1 VANAGKMVAAG
12 VALGVLG
19 GVALYGYWTD
29 FEYPLFRSIIST
41 DAPGTQSVGKPRFHC
56 DARRRCEQMT
66 SCEEAMFFLKNC
78 KPIELDKDKDGIPCE
93 VQWCQK

>member
-1 VANAGKMVAAG
+1 MSTAGKMVAAG
-12 VALGVLG
+12 IALGVIG

-29 FEYPLFRSIIST
+29 FEYPLFRSLMTSNASST
-41 DAPGTQSVGKPRFHC
+41 HLQGKPRFHC
-56 DARRRCEQMT
+56 DGRQRCEQMT

-78 KPIELDKDKDGIPCE
+78 TPNELDKDKDGIPCE

>member
-1 VANAGKMVAAG
+1 VATAGKFVAAG

-29 FEYPLFRSIIST
+29 FDYPLLRSVLSKDTPVTQPRGTPLFR
-41 DAPGTQSVGKPRFHC
+41 C
-56 DARRRCEQMT
+56 DGRSRCEQMT